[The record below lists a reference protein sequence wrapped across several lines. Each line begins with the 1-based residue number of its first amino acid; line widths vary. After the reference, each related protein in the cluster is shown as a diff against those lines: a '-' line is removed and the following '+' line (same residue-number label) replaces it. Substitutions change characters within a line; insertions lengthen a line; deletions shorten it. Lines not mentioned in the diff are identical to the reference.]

1 MEKAKKEPFK
11 VTSSNESGIKKAIIQ
26 LSDNLSLDQMSAIKL
41 LMVQNL
47 DKYQVFQII
56 LSEVETID
64 MGIVQLLYSFKW
76 TAERKSKKVQFDI
89 SLSDEHK
96 LLLEHAG
103 FGELVS
109 NNQ

>member
-1 MEKAKKEPFK
+1 MEKEKKGPFK
-11 VTSSNESGIKKAIIQ
+11 VTSSTENGIKKAVIR
-26 LSDNLSLDQMSAIKL
+26 LSDNLSLDQMSDIKL

-47 DKYQVFQII
+47 DKYQAFEVII
-56 LSEVETID
+56 SDVEAID

-76 TAERKSKKVQFDI
+76 TAERKSKKVNFDI

-103 FGELVS
+103 FTELVS

>member
-1 MEKAKKEPFK
+1 MEKDKKDPFK
-11 VTSSNESGIKKAIIQ
+11 VTSSNVNGIKKAVIH

-47 DKYQVFQII
+47 DKFQVFEVNIVD
-56 LSEVETID
+56 VETID

-76 TAERKSKKVQFDI
+76 TAERKSKKVNFNI
-89 SLSDEHK
+89 SLSEEHK

-103 FGELVS
+103 FTELV

>member
-11 VTSSNESGIKKAIIQ
+11 VTSSTESGIKKAIIQ

-89 SLSDEHK
+89 SLSDEHN

>member
-1 MEKAKKEPFK
+1 MEKAKKEPYS
-11 VTSSNESGIKKAIIQ
+11 VTSSTENGIKKAIIK
-26 LSDNLSLDQMSAIKL
+26 LSDDLSLNQISAIKL

-47 DKYQVFQII
+47 DKYQEFDII
-56 LSEVETID
+56 LSDVETID

-76 TAERKSKKVQFDI
+76 TAERKSKKVHFNI
-89 SLSDEHK
+89 SLTEEHK

-103 FGELVS
+103 FNELVS